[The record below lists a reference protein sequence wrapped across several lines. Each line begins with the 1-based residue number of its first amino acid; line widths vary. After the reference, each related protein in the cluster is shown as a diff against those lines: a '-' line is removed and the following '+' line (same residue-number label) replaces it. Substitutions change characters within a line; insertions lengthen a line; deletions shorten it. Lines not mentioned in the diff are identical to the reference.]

1 MVAPRSLGSTSLFH
15 HARDHTNPC
24 RRRTHTSAVHS
35 QPIIPDASTRFVR
48 QVSDMKYSF
57 FFLYREDVV
66 LGEGRHTY
74 NTQSAFGKVS
84 CGRENGAVVVCEYP
98 PSTHKLGS
106 TGGRDFAPPR
116 FINKACVDFTW
127 NFPVFAAY
135 RHPCLLSHGGT
146 KMRTVAERW
155 REYNNGWE
163 LPAAFRVNVFVLLW
177 CWGCVFEEGFA
188 LPLVRSLC

>member
-1 MVAPRSLGSTSLFH
+1 M
-15 HARDHTNPC
+15 
-24 RRRTHTSAVHS
+24 
-35 QPIIPDASTRFVR
+35 
-48 QVSDMKYSF
+48 
-57 FFLYREDVV
+57 
-66 LGEGRHTY
+66 LGEGWHTY
-74 NTQSAFGKVS
+74 NTQSTFGKVS

-106 TGGRDFAPPR
+106 TGGRGFAPPR

-135 RHPCLLSHGGT
+135 RHPCLLSHDGT